1 MRKCD
6 FNVGDVV
13 VIKDYEEM
21 VEEFGI
27 FDNSSYT
34 DTPVF
39 IFSQGNKNFCGQI
52 IIIESLDYRSS
63 DFFDEECFV
72 INKTD
77 NDIES
82 DFDFV
87 ITTDMVK
94 LYKTK
99 DINSAS
105 QKDIDDFLG

>member
-1 MRKCD
+1 MSLGGWLYPYYHYYI
-6 FNVGDVV
+6 N
-13 VIKDYEEM
+13 
-21 VEEFGI
+21 
-27 FDNSSYT
+27 
-34 DTPVF
+34 TPVF
-39 IFSQGNKNFCGQI
+39 VFSEYDKKFCGQVI
-52 IIIESLDYRSS
+52 VIESLDYKYSAI
-63 DFFDEECFV
+63 FNEGCFV

-77 NDIES
+77 DDIES
-82 DFDFV
+82 DIV

>member
-1 MRKCD
+1 MRKCE
-6 FNVGDVV
+6 FNIGDVV

-21 VEEFGI
+21 IDEFGVCD
-27 FDNSSYT
+27 FDYCCAN
-34 DTPVF
+34 TPVF
-39 IFSQGNKNFCGQI
+39 VFPQYDKNPCGKMI
-52 IIIESLDYRSS
+52 VIKSLDYRWSTFNS
-63 DFFDEECFV
+63 EECFV
-72 INKTD
+72 INNTD
-77 NDIES
+77 NMES
-82 DFDFV
+82 DLV

>member
-13 VIKDYEEM
+13 VIKAYEEM
-21 VEEFGI
+21 VDEFGL
-27 FDNSSYT
+27 FDSYCIGI

-39 IFSQGNKNFCGQI
+39 IFQQGNKNFCGQM

-63 DFFDEECFV
+63 SFFSEECFV
-72 INKTD
+72 INNTD
-77 NDIES
+77 GLES
-82 DFDFV
+82 NFV

>member
-1 MRKCD
+1 MRKCE

-39 IFSQGNKNFCGQI
+39 IFSPDNKKFCGKI

-63 DFFDEECFV
+63 VFRDEECFV

-77 NDIES
+77 DDIES
-82 DFDFV
+82 DFV

>member
-1 MRKCD
+1 MRKCE
-6 FNVGDVV
+6 FNIGDVV

-21 VEEFGI
+21 IDEFGV
-27 FDNSSYT
+27 FGYDRYSA

-39 IFSQGNKNFCGQI
+39 IFPQDDKNLCGKMI
-52 IIIESLDYRSS
+52 VIKSLDYRLSTFNS
-63 DFFDEECFV
+63 EECFV
-72 INKTD
+72 INNTD
-77 NDIES
+77 NMES
-82 DFDFV
+82 DLV